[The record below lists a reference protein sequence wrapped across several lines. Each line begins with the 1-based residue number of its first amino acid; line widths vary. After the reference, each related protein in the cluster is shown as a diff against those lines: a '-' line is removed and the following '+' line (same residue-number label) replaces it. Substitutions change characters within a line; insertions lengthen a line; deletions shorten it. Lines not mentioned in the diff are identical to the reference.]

1 MINILYHKQIYVLHI
16 LYIIIYIYIYIYNYY
31 RTSLKYDKLS
41 VPRNGMIPRID
52 WRLKSDLSI
61 PFSGYIVYVVS
72 SIHGQ
77 SCS

>member
-1 MINILYHKQIYVLHI
+1 MINILYYKQIYVLHI
-16 LYIIIYIYIYIYNYY
+16 LYIYIYI
-31 RTSLKYDKLS
+31 RTSLKYYKLS

-52 WRLKSDLSI
+52 WRLKSGLSI